1 MDFSCLYYMTF
12 GRSLENKFGEST
24 NVMQRKYSLTS
35 KRRKEKGEN
44 AAVNLKAV
52 VKLYGVSE
60 PVRKMAEDT
69 VRLAF
74 FNTCRAVFN
83 GRKRDYFICDMK
95 VDEKAKIFVDAVKT
109 FAELHHIEYE
119 VVDLQTEKYNRK
131 HHTGITVL

>member
-12 GRSLENKFGEST
+12 GRSPENKFGEST
-24 NVMQRKYSLTS
+24 NVMQRKYSLTT

-74 FNTCRAVFN
+74 FNTRKAVFN
-83 GRKRDYFICDMK
+83 GRKRDYFVCDMT
-95 VDEKAKIFVDAVKT
+95 VNEKAKIFVEAIIT
-109 FAELHHIEYE
+109 FAEMHDIKYE
-119 VVDLQTEKYNRK
+119 VVDLKTEKYNRK
-131 HHTGITVL
+131 HHTGVTVL